1 MRRFKLSLLL
11 VSITALTF
19 VTLSPLSSA
28 QDQSAAD
35 KEAKQFKPE
44 VTNAVRHDTSKPLR
58 EIAPLKAGKAR
69 KYENPMNFSRKD
81 LPADQADAAVQSSA
95 VLSVPIVNGLNFEG
109 IGEGLPGYNV
119 NVAPPDT
126 TGDVGGPTTNPQSPT
141 GQYVQWVNLSFA
153 VFDKASGAM
162 IYGPAAG
169 NTLWAGFGGPC
180 QTENDGDPIVQYDQI
195 ANRWV
200 LTQFAVSSAPFRQ
213 CVAVS
218 DTSDATGV
226 YHRYEFTYA
235 NALNDY
241 PKLGVWPDAYYITY
255 NIFNNGSTYGGPKV
269 CALDR
274 ASMLAGAAATQQ
286 CFQLSTAFGS
296 LLPADVDGP
305 TLPPAGAPNYMI
317 SDGSNALLMWRFHV
331 DWATPANT
339 TLTGPINIPVAAF
352 SHPCPTTN
360 RGACVPQPSTA
371 QKLESLA
378 DRLMYRFA
386 YRNFGTHESLVVN
399 QAVKVGTNK
408 KTTRTGI
415 RWYELRNPGGSPPTV
430 FQQSTYAPDTG
441 NWRWMGSAAMD
452 EQGNL
457 AIGYSISSSSSQ
469 RPTLRF
475 AARAIGDPLN
485 TLSSEQNLFTGTGS
499 QTQSLARWGDYS
511 TLSVDPSDD
520 CTMWYTNEYLSVNGT
535 FNWHTRIA
543 SFKLGTCQ

>member
-1 MRRFKLSLLL
+1 MRRFTLTLFL
-11 VSITALTF
+11 VSALTLA
-19 VTLSPLSSA
+19 TLPLISSA
-28 QDQSAAD
+28 QNQSATDRAPI
-35 KEAKQFKPE
+35 QLRPE
-44 VTNAVRHDTSKPLR
+44 ITDAVRHDTSKPLR
-58 EIAPLKAGKAR
+58 EIMPLKAGKGR
-69 KYENPMNFSRKD
+69 EYENPMNFSRKNV
-81 LPADQADAAVQSSA
+81 PADQADGAVQSSA
-95 VLSVPIVNGLNFEG
+95 VLSVPIINGLNFEG
-109 IGEGLPGYNV
+109 IGEGLAGYNV

-153 VFDKASGAM
+153 VFDKASGTM

-169 NTLWAGFGGPC
+169 NTLFAGFGGPC
-180 QTENDGDPIVQYDQI
+180 QTTNNGDPIVQYDQI

-200 LTQFAVSSAPFRQ
+200 LTQFAVASAPYRQ

-218 DTSDATGV
+218 QTSDATGA
-226 YHRYEFTYA
+226 YNRYEFTYA

-255 NIFNNGSTYGGPKV
+255 NIFNNGATYGGPKV

-274 ASMLAGAAATQQ
+274 ARMIAGLSATQQ

-317 SDGSNALLMWRFHV
+317 SDGTNALLLWKFHV
-331 DWATPANT
+331 DWTTPANT
-339 TLTGPINIPVAAF
+339 TLTGPVNIPVAAF
-352 SHPCPTTN
+352 AHPCPTTQ
-360 RGACVPQPSTA
+360 RGACVPQPSTN

-408 KTTRTGI
+408 PSTRTGI
-415 RWYELRNPGGSPPTV
+415 RWYELRDPGGSPPTV
-430 FQQSTYAPDTG
+430 FQQSTYAPDSG
-441 NWRWMGSAAMD
+441 FWRWMGSAAMD
-452 EQGNL
+452 KDGNL
-457 AIGYSISSSSSQ
+457 AVGYSISHSSSL

-475 AARAIGDPLN
+475 AARGVGDPLN

-499 QTQSLARWGDYS
+499 QTQNLARWGDYS

-520 CTMWYTNEYLSVNGT
+520 CTMWYTNEYLEVSGT

-543 SFKLGTCQ
+543 SFKLGTCN